1 MADETRRDP
10 ACRPHAHPC
19 SSEWP
24 NRPSCGGFAPRLARR
39 LSCRTTSHAVTMPVG
54 TENARTHCTASRP
67 SLRVVDQTSC
77 IEDRE
82 SPPLGPA
89 NFRAQATAGGSPN
102 FVGPGRHASGNSSW
116 VGSPFFFFLTRPMPL
131 LERGRLGEQ
140 EREEARASVRSSWSV
155 APSRPV
161 PSRLFRRRRV
171 NRKEKRKQMAPARDP
186 LGVVAVVALV
196 VAIFM
201 PAAAAAAAQAP
212 APAPTSDGAYPIFL
226 SLPVRPH
233 CGISRVTLWFL
244 SRSGRTTDRRPSL
257 EAAGCGTER
266 CPAGLDAPMR
276 LSHQATSLSALPS
289 CNFAPIAV
297 KISGAR

>member
-161 PSRLFRRRRV
+161 PSL
-171 NRKEKRKQMAPARDP
+171 
-186 LGVVAVVALV
+186 
-196 VAIFM
+196 
-201 PAAAAAAAQAP
+201 P
-212 APAPTSDGAYPIFL
+212 APASKQEGEEKANGAGEGSARGGGGGRARRRHLHAGRGSGGSGTGARAHQRRCVSHLPFPPRLPTLRHIPCYPLVSLSIRPDDGSSAFFGGRRMRDGAMP
-226 SLPVRPH
+226 
-233 CGISRVTLWFL
+233 
-244 SRSGRTTDRRPSL
+244 RRPRRAHAS
-257 EAAGCGTER
+257 
-266 CPAGLDAPMR
+266 
-276 LSHQATSLSALPS
+276 
-289 CNFAPIAV
+289 
-297 KISGAR
+297 